1 MRHEGSHRLSSRGL
15 SPSTQSLSTVL
26 GWAGVLSIGL
36 AAALP
41 VRGQEAEAQETA
53 SRWGI
58 GLGAAVIDR
67 PYRGYDDETKGL
79 PILYFENRWTEIN
92 GGRFDSKINRSEVL
106 NFRIRARYTQD
117 GYDPDESDYLQGM
130 EERDD
135 SVWAGGAVIW
145 NSPFAEVSAEYLVDA
160 MDKSKGSRGRILAE
174 RRFGMGRF
182 GLTPRMA
189 AEWVDDKYV
198 AYYYGV
204 STEEATLARPAYDG
218 DGTVNIEA
226 GLRLDYSPAQRHTFF
241 LDVAATE
248 FGDEIKQSPLVD
260 QSRQTRISAGYL
272 FRF

>member
-1 MRHEGSHRLSSRGL
+1 MRHEESRRSSPNTS
-15 SPSTQSLSTVL
+15 SPRAAL

-41 VRGQEAEAQETA
+41 AGAQEAEVPEAKT

-67 PYRGYDDETKGL
+67 PYRDYDQETKGL
-79 PILYFENRWTEIN
+79 PIVYFENRWTEIN
-92 GGRFDSKINRSEVL
+92 AGRFDFKINDSDVL
-106 NFRIRARYTQD
+106 NLRVRARYAMD
-117 GYDPDESDYLQGM
+117 GYDPEDSDYLQGM
-130 EERDD
+130 QERDD
-135 SVWAGGAVIW
+135 SIWAGAAVTW
-145 NSPFAEVSAEYLVDA
+145 NSPFAEISAEYLVDV
-160 MDKSKGSRGRILAE
+160 MDKSEGARGRVQAE

-182 GLTPRMA
+182 GLTPRVA

-204 STEEATLARPAYDG
+204 RPEEATLARPAYDG
-218 DGTVNIEA
+218 EGTANVEL
-226 GLRLDYSPAQRHTFF
+226 GLRLDYSPAERHTFF
-241 LDVAATE
+241 VDVAGTQ
-248 FGDEIKQSPLVD
+248 FGDGIKDSPLLE